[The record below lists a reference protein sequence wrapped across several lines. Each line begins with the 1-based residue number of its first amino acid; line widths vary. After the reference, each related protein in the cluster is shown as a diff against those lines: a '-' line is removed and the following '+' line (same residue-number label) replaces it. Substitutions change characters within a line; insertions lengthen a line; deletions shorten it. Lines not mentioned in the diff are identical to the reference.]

1 MTRYPPLASRGMLG
15 ARSIKPYA
23 EYVDTLNDFG
33 KKGGE
38 YGLKVGACPAQ
49 GLREKVGELWKRRL
63 TSRLAC
69 LMESPFG
76 KVFGG
81 KFWVPGKSAAKKL
94 EGEEGILTSS
104 PTLIFLG
111 KNSVR
116 PNQIKNNK
124 ERWGFE
130 GEEMKGRKISLSVLF
145 DSHSGTLRL
154 R

>member
-1 MTRYPPLASRGMLG
+1 MLG

-23 EYVDTLNDFG
+23 EYVDTMNDLG

-38 YGLKVGACPAQ
+38 YGLKVGACWPVVGGGWQ
-49 GLREKVGELWKRRL
+49 GAFWPRALGKRLESCQCRL

-76 KVFGG
+76 KVFGDNI
-81 KFWVPGKSAAKKL
+81 WVPGKSAAKKL

-104 PTLIFLG
+104 PTSIFLG

-116 PNQIKNNK
+116 PNKKKNNK
-124 ERWGFE
+124 ER
-130 GEEMKGRKISLSVLF
+130 
-145 DSHSGTLRL
+145 
-154 R
+154 